1 MKYFVYFL
9 IVFNIVSLL
18 FSHLANKHKQS
29 NYKVTINYGSGL
41 PVTDDEIED
50 ITND

>member
-18 FSHLANKHKQS
+18 LSHIAIKNKQT

-41 PVTDDEIED
+41 PVTVDEIEN
-50 ITND
+50 IIND